1 MTLQEA
7 NSWSAPTVGP
17 GVDTDNPVAIAQ
29 AIGEMEYR
37 LGVIESRLA
46 QSRLLSTDD
55 ATRAENDYSAEWGQ
69 SLLTH
74 PKLTQLDRKHWVNQM
89 TIATRDTAARS
100 ASDTQSLSESL
111 RITERRLSAL
121 QSVLKTHSRPAP

>member
-7 NSWSAPTVGP
+7 KSWSAPTVGP

-29 AIGEMEYR
+29 AIGVLEHR
-37 LGVIESRLA
+37 LTILQSNLATSRV
-46 QSRLLSTDD
+46 LSTGD
-55 ATRAENDYSAEWGQ
+55 ATRAENNYSQQWSE
-69 SLLTH
+69 SLLTY
-74 PKLTQLDRKHWVNQM
+74 PKLTQLDRKHWVNNM

-100 ASDTQSLSESL
+100 AADTQSLSEAL
-111 RITERRLSAL
+111 RIHERRLSAL